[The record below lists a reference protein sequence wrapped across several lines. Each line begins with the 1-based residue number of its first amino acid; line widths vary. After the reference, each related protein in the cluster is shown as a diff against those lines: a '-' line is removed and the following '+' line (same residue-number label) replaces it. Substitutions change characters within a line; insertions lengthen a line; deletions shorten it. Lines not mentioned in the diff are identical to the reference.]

1 MSLQDDISEAG
12 ALSGPVQSMA
22 DPRSRT
28 LREFLA
34 IERLSKATYS
44 ELRKRG
50 HAPDELRVPNSKIVR
65 ITFEAHVAWREFMAE
80 LAKNR
85 SRHLG
90 GGSAASPS
98 RRSRQ
103 GCSRLAIRRAAML
116 ILQLEFMET
125 RWAAGNGEAGVHQLD
140 LYSRVTGKLA
150 KLLAT
155 LGLKQRNTKTL
166 SLSDLIIEDEQ
177 RRAALVVREREEAV

>member
-1 MSLQDDISEAG
+1 MSLQDDISDAG

-125 RWAAGNGEAGVHQLD
+125 RWAAGNGEAGVH

-177 RRAALVVREREEAV
+177 RGAALVVREREETV